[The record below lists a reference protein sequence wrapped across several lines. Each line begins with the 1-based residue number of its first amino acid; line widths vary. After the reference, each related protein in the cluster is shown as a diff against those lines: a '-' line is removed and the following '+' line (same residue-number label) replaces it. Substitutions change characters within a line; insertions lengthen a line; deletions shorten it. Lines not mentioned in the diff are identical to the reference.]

1 MIPDLRFNNPPPP
14 RLAALRADDSAA
26 VQALMEAFARGLAR
40 EGFSVAG
47 VVQTR
52 VTEQEGRRRVVL
64 RDLESD
70 ALYPISQD
78 LGPGSVACKLDSGE
92 LAQACAGIERAA
104 RSGADLVVISKFS
117 KQEAER
123 GGLVDAFRAAIA
135 SRVPILCAV
144 SPDFLEEWRAF
155 AGPLAEFVAPEHGA
169 LAEWWERA
177 RAGSG

>member
-1 MIPDLRFNNPPPP
+1 MIPDLLFKRPPPP
-14 RLAALRADDSAA
+14 RIAALRADDSAA

-40 EGFSVAG
+40 GGFSVAG

-78 LGPGSVACKLDSGE
+78 LGPGSLACNLDSGG
-92 LAQACAGIERAA
+92 LAQACAAIERAA

-123 GGLVDAFRAAIA
+123 GGLADAFRAAIA